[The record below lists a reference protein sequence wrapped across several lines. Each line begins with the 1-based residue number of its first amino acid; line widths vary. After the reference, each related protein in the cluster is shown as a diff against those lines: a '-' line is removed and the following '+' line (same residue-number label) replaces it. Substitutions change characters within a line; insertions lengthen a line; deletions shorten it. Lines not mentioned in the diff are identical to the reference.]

1 MKKILFTVTLCS
13 LGFSACKKKQPEVIP
28 QPKAA
33 DAQAMAVPAAA
44 AVSTAP
50 VLEQNPL
57 KVPGNYLKTTV
68 GHIGEAKAAKAL
80 FEKTAKQE
88 AASLD
93 LNNTG
98 GN

>member
-1 MKKILFTVTLCS
+1 MNKILFTAILCA
-13 LGFSACKKKQPEVIP
+13 LGFAACKKKQPETIP

-33 DAQAMAVPAAA
+33 DALAMAAPAAQ

-80 FEKTAKQE
+80 FEKTAQQE
-88 AASLD
+88 ADSLD

>member
-1 MKKILFTVTLCS
+1 MKRIILASMFCALT
-13 LGFSACKKKQPEVIP
+13 FAACKKKQPEIIP
-28 QPKAA
+28 QPKAGGE
-33 DAQAMAVPAAA
+33 QALAVPTAA

-50 VLEQNPL
+50 VAERGLL
-57 KVPGNYLKTTV
+57 AVPGGYLKTTV

-88 AASLD
+88 AGSLD

>member
-1 MKKILFTVTLCS
+1 MKRLIFAALLCA
-13 LGFSACKKKQPEVIP
+13 LGFTACKKKQPEVIP

-33 DAQAMAVPAAA
+33 DGQAV

-50 VLEQNPL
+50 AAARGLLNA
-57 KVPGNYLKTTV
+57 PGNYLKTTV
-68 GHIGEAKAAKAL
+68 GHIGEARAAKAL

-88 AASLD
+88 AAGLD

>member
-1 MKKILFTVTLCS
+1 MKIIISALLCAVC
-13 LGFSACKKKQPEVIP
+13 LAACKKKPPENIP

-33 DAQAMAVPAAA
+33 QEQAAV
-44 AVSTAP
+44 VSTAP
-50 VLEQNPL
+50 AVEQNPL
-57 KVPGNYLKTTV
+57 KAPGNYLKTTV
-68 GHIGEAKAAKAL
+68 GHVGEAKAARDL
-80 FEKTAKQE
+80 YEKTAKQE

>member
-1 MKKILFTVTLCS
+1 MLCA
-13 LGFSACKKKQPEVIP
+13 LGLVACKKKQPEVIP

-33 DAQAMAVPAAA
+33 DGQSMAVPAAA

-50 VLEQNPL
+50 AAALGLLNA
-57 KVPGNYLKTTV
+57 PGNYVKTTV

-88 AASLD
+88 AAGLD

>member
-1 MKKILFTVTLCS
+1 MKRIILASRLCAVC
-13 LGFSACKKKQPEVIP
+13 FAACKKKQPEVIP

-33 DAQAMAVPAAA
+33 AAQAV

-50 VLEQNPL
+50 TVSTAAVAPL
-57 KVPGNYLKTTV
+57 GLLNVPGNYIKTTV

-88 AASLD
+88 ADSLD

>member
-1 MKKILFTVTLCS
+1 MKKIITVFVLCAAG
-13 LGFSACKKKQPEVIP
+13 LAACKKKPPEVIP

-33 DAQAMAVPAAA
+33 PAEQA
-44 AVSTAP
+44 AVVSTTPA
-50 VLEQNPL
+50 VETNLL
-57 KVPGNYLKTTV
+57 KIPGSYIKTTV
-68 GHIGEAKAAKAL
+68 GHVGEAKAAKAL

-93 LNNTG
+93 LNNTS

>member
-1 MKKILFTVTLCS
+1 MRKIISVFVLCAAC
-13 LGFSACKKKQPEVIP
+13 LAACKKKPPEVIP

-33 DAQAMAVPAAA
+33 GEQVAAV
-44 AVSTAP
+44 VSTAP
-50 VLEQNPL
+50 VAETNLL
-57 KVPGNYLKTTV
+57 KVPGNYIKTTV

-93 LNNTG
+93 LNDTG

>member
-1 MKKILFTVTLCS
+1 MKKILFAAMLCA
-13 LGFSACKKKQPEVIP
+13 LGFAACKKKQPEVIP

-33 DAQAMAVPAAA
+33 DAQALAVPAAP

-50 VLEQNPL
+50 ALEQNPL
-57 KVPGNYLKTTV
+57 KAPGNYLKTTV
-68 GHIGEAKAAKAL
+68 GHINEAKAAKAL

-88 AASLD
+88 ADSLD

>member
-1 MKKILFTVTLCS
+1 MLCA
-13 LGFSACKKKQPEVIP
+13 LGFAACKKKQPEVIP

-33 DAQAMAVPAAA
+33 EAVAVSTAA

-50 VLEQNPL
+50 AAARGLLN
-57 KVPGNYLKTTV
+57 VPGNYIKTTV

-88 AASLD
+88 ADSLD

>member
-1 MKKILFTVTLCS
+1 MKRTIFAVMLCA
-13 LGFSACKKKQPEVIP
+13 LGAAACKKKQPEVIP

-33 DAQAMAVPAAA
+33 EAQAA

-50 VLEQNPL
+50 AAAQGLLN
-57 KVPGNYLKTTV
+57 VPGNYIKTTV

-88 AASLD
+88 ADSLD

>member
-1 MKKILFTVTLCS
+1 MKRIIFTSMLCA
-13 LGFSACKKKQPEVIP
+13 LGFAACKKKQPEVIP
-28 QPKAA
+28 QPKV
-33 DAQAMAVPAAA
+33 DGQAMAVSTAA

-50 VLEQNPL
+50 VASQNL
-57 KVPGNYLKTTV
+57 LNVPGNYIKTTV

-80 FEKTAKQE
+80 FEKTARQQ